1 VRRVAILIAT
11 LFCAASLL
19 ATTVIP
25 MSVETMAE
33 RASSVV
39 EGRAIQVWS
48 TWDAQ
53 QRVIY
58 TFTRFQVSRVLKGAS
73 LGAPQGASQ
82 PAIVVRQLGGSANG
96 ITMKV
101 AGVRNWR
108 RGEEAVLF
116 LRPSMANDGTMA
128 VVGLMQ
134 GNFQVERTAAG
145 EARVSN
151 GITGVQSYDAPSR
164 TGGVYQGAGMSLKE
178 LETRVQKAVAK

>member
-1 VRRVAILIAT
+1 MRRLASLTAA
-11 LFCAASLL
+11 LFCATALL

-25 MSVETMAE
+25 MSVETMTG
-33 RASSVV
+33 RADSVV

-58 TFTRFQVSRVLKGAS
+58 TFTRFQVSRVLKGA
-73 LGAPQGASQ
+73 AQ
-82 PAIVVRQLGGSANG
+82 PAVVVRQLGGSANV

-134 GNFQVERTAAG
+134 GNFHVERTASG

-151 GITGVQSYDAPSR
+151 GIEGVHSYDAASR
-164 TGGVYQGAGMSLKE
+164 SGGTYQGTGMSLQE

>member
-1 VRRVAILIAT
+1 M
-11 LFCAASLL
+11 FCGSALL

-25 MSVETMAE
+25 MSVETMAG
-33 RASSVV
+33 RANSVV

-48 TWDAQ
+48 TWDTQ
-53 QRVIY
+53 QRVVY
-58 TFTRFQVSRVLKGAS
+58 TVTRFQVSRVLKGAS
-73 LGAPQGASQ
+73 Q
-82 PAIVVRQLGGSANG
+82 PAVVVRQLGGSANG

-116 LRPSMANDGTMA
+116 LRPSMANDGTLA

-134 GNFQVERTAAG
+134 GNFHVERTASG

-151 GITGVQSYDAPSR
+151 GISGVQSYDAASR
-164 TGGVYQGAGMSLKE
+164 TGGVYQGAGMGLKE